1 MLINPSS
8 LLNLLLKPLFPRALR
23 WLAVPLLC
31 VGAAV
36 VHAQAGPAKGVQ
48 LVQRIDDVLVGVDP
62 ISLAVIDNRY
72 VTGVAVRVNVNV
84 AGALPAAPLAYSHF
98 LADCHSPM
106 RFAVVSTAATPFD
119 LTPQGSS
126 FRARYDAAR
135 AALVGSAFAP
145 VGMLDGSRAVATF
158 ACKASLSPSGATQ
171 IARDLF
177 QQGGPADMRSA
188 LCDLRPDGALETRED
203 VEVRFSD
210 SEKVVAVQQQWMST
224 GKVTDT
230 EISFGSGP
238 ARWRIDRNTAE
249 ATSATASTST
259 ISKCSRS
266 GVGFKP
272 LLMTPAALHAA
283 GVIIFI
289 WRRSQRFYLY

>member
-1 MLINPSS
+1 MP
-8 LLNLLLKPLFPRALR
+8 
-23 WLAVPLLC
+23 VLC
-31 VGAAV
+31 AGAAIA
-36 VHAQAGPAKGVQ
+36 HAQAGPAKGVQ

-84 AGALPAAPLAYSHF
+84 GVNASPLVADARPAAPLGYSHF

-106 RFAVVSTAATPFD
+106 RFAVLSTAATPFD

-135 AALVGSAFAP
+135 AALAGSAFAP
-145 VGMLDGSRAVATF
+145 VGMLDGSRALATF
-158 ACKASLSPSGATQ
+158 ACKASLSPSGAVQ

-249 ATSATASTST
+249 ASLVTPEGKVIFAGSCVAGGSP
-259 ISKCSRS
+259 
-266 GVGFKP
+266 KP
-272 LLMTPAALHAA
+272 
-283 GVIIFI
+283 
-289 WRRSQRFYLY
+289 